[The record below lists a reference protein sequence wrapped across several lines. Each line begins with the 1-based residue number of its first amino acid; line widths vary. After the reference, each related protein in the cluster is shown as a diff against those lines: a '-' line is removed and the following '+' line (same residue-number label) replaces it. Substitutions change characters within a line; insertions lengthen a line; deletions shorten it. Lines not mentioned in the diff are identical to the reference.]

1 MRIARWGFL
10 LIAVA
15 MLLLSVINASWLAA
29 SPGGKLILV
38 AQRGVAQPVDP
49 GAARAGCSANIREPT
64 DMFIEN
70 SLFSI
75 DNAIR
80 FGADAIAIDAQPSA
94 DGQIVLFRDSRL
106 DCRTNGS
113 GPVSARTLAELK
125 TLDIGYGYTA
135 DGGRTFPLRG
145 RGVGGMPS
153 LEQVLTR
160 FRGAILILNLAG
172 DDPHTADLVAAAF
185 ARAAVPMDGQIM
197 VRGAPSVLARMK
209 QLAPEARTIDV
220 DRSRRCFDDYLKLG
234 WTTLMPESCRNTTV
248 IVPLGDQWKVWG
260 WPNRFIDRMTAAGTK
275 VVLIGAYRDGDIVGL
290 QRPEQIEKVPQAYRG
305 YLWIEDMDGV
315 GRALQ
320 P

>member
-1 MRIARWGFL
+1 LL
-10 LIAVA
+10 LIALA
-15 MLLLSVINASWLAA
+15 TLLLSVINASWLAA

-49 GAARAGCSANIREPT
+49 GAARAGCSTSIREPG

-80 FGADAIAIDAQPSA
+80 FGAGAIAIDAQPTA
-94 DGQIVLFRDSRL
+94 DGQIVIFRDSRL

-113 GPVSARTLAELK
+113 GPVSARTLAQLK

-160 FRGAILILNLAG
+160 FRGATLILNLLG
-172 DDPHTADLVAAAF
+172 DDPHTADRVAAAF
-185 ARAAVPMDGQIM
+185 ARAAVAVDGQIM
-197 VRGAPSVLARMK
+197 VRGAPRVLARMK
-209 QLAPEARTIDV
+209 QLAPDARTIDV

-234 WTTLMPESCRNTTV
+234 WTTLMPESCRDTTV

-260 WPNRFIDRMTAAGTK
+260 WPNRFLDRMTAAGTK
-275 VVLIGAYRDGDIVGL
+275 VMLIGGYRDGDIVGL
-290 QRPEQIEKVPQAYRG
+290 EQPEQIEKVPQAYRG